1 MDVPVLSNSE
11 CNNLFKQAGL
21 TEHVSDD
28 LWVCAGYRE
37 GGKDACDVSLSRLSP
52 PLMSVAAGR
61 LRWASVSVGDW
72 TEGGDRLAAG
82 RHHLLGTKQLRGAE
96 QAGCVHQD
104 PQLHPVD
111 TGQHQAAGLRVEQT
125 QSFGN
130 IKTGFRNLN
139 INVVICI
146 CMDLLISNILL
157 YNDLLCFFLSSGRP

>member
-1 MDVPVLSNSE
+1 
-11 CNNLFKQAGL
+11 
-21 TEHVSDD
+21 
-28 LWVCAGYRE
+28 
-37 GGKDACDVSLSRLSP
+37 
-52 PLMSVAAGR
+52 MSVAAGR

-157 YNDLLCFFLSSGRP
+157 YNDILCFFFIFWEIVDDRLEGPVCLSESEMSDQIDSWVMLDQVTSYFLMVFCPEVSIGPRELDL